1 MEVSVS
7 ILSIKD
13 NLQENIKK
21 IDKCEID
28 YLHIDVMDGKF
39 VSNKTCDI
47 SEVKEFTN
55 NLNHKLDVHLMV
67 NDVNKYIDDFK
78 IIKPEY
84 ITFHCEIDDDINNLI
99 DKIHSLN
106 IKAGLAINP
115 NTDISKIEPFL
126 SKLDLVLVMSVYPGK
141 GGQSFINEVTKKVD
155 VLKQLQ
161 PKYNYVIEMD
171 GGINDTTIKYC
182 NSDIVV
188 VGSFITR
195 GIYDIQIDKL
205 KSRL

>member
-1 MEVSVS
+1 MKLSVS

-13 NLQENIKK
+13 DLQKNIKK

-39 VSNKTCDI
+39 VSNKTWDI

-84 ITFHCEIDDDINNLI
+84 ITFHCEIDDDINHLI